1 MNRYSLLIPLTVA
14 ATVVGLSTPARAEDL
29 VHLQQLMNTRE
40 CSGCD
45 LFNAGLVNS
54 NLSGVD
60 LSGADLRDA
69 NLNRANL
76 RGANLQ
82 GANLRG
88 AVLSYADLTDTDLRG
103 ADLTGADL
111 REAYFTNSNMTGAIL
126 TNAFLVGA
134 VNLPESVITAD
145 MLYSWGLTE
154 TQRGNYSGSIDY
166 YNRVL
171 AMDPNYTNAILARG
185 ISRYRLADM
194 EGALTDAATAEQM
207 YVAEN
212 NVAGQESALQL
223 STMVALYEQASER
236 EYDAGQPNFLNF
248 VSSLST
254 MVLRFLLR

>member
-14 ATVVGLSTPARAEDL
+14 ATVVGLSTPARAENL

-40 CSGCD
+40 CTGCD

-54 NLSGVD
+54 NLSGVN
-60 LSGADLRDA
+60 LAGADLRNA

-88 AVLSYADLTDTDLRG
+88 AVLSYADLTSADLRG

-111 REAYFTNSNMTGAIL
+111 REAYLTDSNMTGAVL
-126 TNAFLVGA
+126 TGAFLVGA
-134 VNLPESVITAD
+134 VDLPDSILTAD
-145 MLYSWGLTE
+145 MLYSWGITE
-154 TQRGNYSGSIDY
+154 TQRGNFSGAIDY
-166 YNRVL
+166 YNRAL
-171 AMDPNYTNAILARG
+171 QIDPSYTNAILARG

-194 EGALTDAATAEQM
+194 NGALADATTAESM
-207 YVAEN
+207 YASQN
-212 NVAGQESALQL
+212 NVAGQESAMQL

-236 EYDAGQPNFLNF
+236 EYDTGQPNFLNF
-248 VSSLST
+248 VGSLST